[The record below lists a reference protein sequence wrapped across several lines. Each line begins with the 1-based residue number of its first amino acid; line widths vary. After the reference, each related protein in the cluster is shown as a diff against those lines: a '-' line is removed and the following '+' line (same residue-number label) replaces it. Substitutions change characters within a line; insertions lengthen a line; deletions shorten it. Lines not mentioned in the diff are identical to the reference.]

1 MIIINLGT
9 GTPGPDTSNRATKRP
24 IWTNLLPNALV
35 EALGLVADLTKL
47 ATESE
52 SCAERLAYISESDP
66 AQLFFCRLSAD
77 TGIDQVKLD
86 DWRAVTGGVSE
97 PSLVEARTRLYL
109 ENPDVVDKLGVL
121 AGRLADV
128 YEMRHLPTKMVD
140 STTVALSEE
149 KHGLDVATVAQGQSK
164 LFDASADQGVE
175 PGRCLVPWSPI
186 CGRGGFGMSRADV

>member
-9 GTPGPDTSNRATKRP
+9 GTPGPETSNRVTKRP

-35 EALGLVADLTKL
+35 EAFGLVADLTKL

-52 SCAERLAYISESDP
+52 SCAERLTYISESDP

-77 TGIDQVKLD
+77 TGIDQIKLD

-97 PSLVEARTRLYL
+97 PSLVETRTRLYL
-109 ENPDVVDKLGVL
+109 ENPDVVARLGVV

-128 YEMRHLPTKMVD
+128 YEMRHVRTQTVD
-140 STTVALSEE
+140 PATVALSEE
-149 KHGLDVATVAQGQSK
+149 KRGLDVAIVAQGQSK
-164 LFDASADQGVE
+164 LCDASAGQGVE
-175 PGRCLVPWSPI
+175 PRRCLVPWSP
-186 CGRGGFGMSRADV
+186 V